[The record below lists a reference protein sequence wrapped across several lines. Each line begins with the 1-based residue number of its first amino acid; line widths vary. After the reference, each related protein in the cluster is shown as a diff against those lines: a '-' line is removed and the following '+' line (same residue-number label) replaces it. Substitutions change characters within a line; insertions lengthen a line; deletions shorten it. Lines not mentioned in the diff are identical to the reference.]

1 MNYYRKIKLSFR
13 GNTPMILDM
22 DEALN
27 DPYKKK
33 KPNSDNTIELNTPGD
48 QSASGYGTDYYSDRK
63 PPVSSVKPEH
73 STRPKWS
80 GDFDGQDP
88 DKNDRKPEM
97 MSGFGLY
104 DPDSP
109 LSIERMTADQINRHS
124 RDNSTVGP
132 FNQSNSSKTLD
143 FFDIIKRRLN

>member
-1 MNYYRKIKLSFR
+1 MNYYKKIKLSFR
-13 GNTPMILDM
+13 GNFPMISDI

-48 QSASGYGTDYYSDRK
+48 QSASGYGTDYYDDRK
-63 PPVSSVKPEH
+63 PPISSVKPEY

-80 GDFDGQDP
+80 GDFDGQDY

-97 MSGFGLY
+97 TSGFGFY

-109 LSIERMTADQINRHS
+109 LSIERTTGDLINGHS
-124 RDNSTVGP
+124 RDNSAIGP
-132 FNQSNSSKTLD
+132 FNQSSKTLD
-143 FFDIIKRRLN
+143 FFDNIKKRLN